1 MKKILLTIMITAGAL
16 LSLNAQTIFSNGT
29 GGGDWSSGSTWLGGV
44 VPTANAD
51 VIIAGTDSVA
61 TTTNAVCV
69 NLTVLSGGKLST
81 GIDSV
86 SVTGTFTLEADAW
99 FYNASTKGTV
109 PGTVRELD
117 PASTVVHSG
126 SGTVG
131 AASNNVFGNLIIK
144 RVEGCVP
151 GTNLTIKGNLIINNG
166 SATVVFRGVRPTTGS
181 QEHTVEGN
189 LIINMGTISCIDVG
203 DNSMVGI
210 WNIKGDVIINSPDAR
225 FSCFSSANASGLAIY
240 NIDGNIINH
249 GGRIQAGTSS
259 SAGPGVGIINLKGNF
274 TFNSGVFATNSL
286 GAYSI
291 NFRKNGVQNFYLR
304 GVNVNL
310 NTNLHDTIF
319 AGSTV
324 VMDLD
329 TNKWGSSTGGEF
341 VVNGTLEMK
350 SVSRLTGAGNFTLNE
365 NATLRTGNADGISAS
380 AMLGSVQMTGTRSY
394 HANASYI
401 YNGTDAQTFG
411 DGLPASVKSVE
422 VVNAAGVTLMNDL
435 AVTGSLK
442 VTNGDL
448 DLGGKTISLTGSA
461 TLTETAGNTVKG
473 TSGKITASANLNAP
487 SSVNP
492 GGLGAVISSSANLGN
507 TVVERYHS
515 AASGN
520 GNTGILRRYNV
531 QPATNT
537 GLNATMRFYYDESEL
552 NGQTEAGLVIFRSA
566 NGADN
571 TWSTIPSFV
580 NAADNYVE
588 VPNVGESAYWTI
600 GGSGTPLPVEDAGED
615 LPVTFRVQQNYP
627 NPFNPATTINF
638 DVPEAGFVNVS
649 VYNTLGEKVAELVNN
664 SLGAGRHSVSFD
676 GSKLSSGVYICKL
689 SGFGM
694 VLTRKMNL
702 LK

>member
-1 MKKILLTIMITAGAL
+1 MKKILLTILFAAGAV

-51 VIIAGTDSVA
+51 VVIAGTDSVS
-61 TTTNAVCV
+61 TTTNAICT

-86 SVTGTFTLEADAW
+86 SVSGTFMLEADAW
-99 FYNASTKGTV
+99 FYNRSTKGTV

-131 AASNNVFGNLIIK
+131 NADNNTFGNLIIV

-151 GTNLTIKGNLIINNG
+151 GANLTIKGNLVINNG

-181 QEHTVEGN
+181 QTHTVEGN
-189 LIINMGTISCIDVG
+189 LIIERGTISCIDVG

-240 NIDGNIINH
+240 NIDGNIINN

-259 SAGPGVGIINLKGNF
+259 SAGPGIGIINLKGNF
-274 TFNSGVFATNSL
+274 TFNSGIFATNSL
-286 GAYSI
+286 GAYAI
-291 NFRKNGVQNFYLR
+291 NFKKNGVQNFYLR

-341 VVNGTLEMK
+341 VVDGTLEMK
-350 SVSRLTGAGNFTLNE
+350 SVSRLTGSGNFTLNE
-365 NATLRTGNADGISAS
+365 NATLKIGNTDGITLST
-380 AMLGSVQMTGTRSY
+380 MLGSVQMTGTRTFSNN
-394 HANASYI
+394 ANYI
-401 YNGTDAQTFG
+401 YNGTVAQTFG
-411 DGLPASVKSVE
+411 DGLPASVKNLE
-422 VVNAAGVTLMNDL
+422 VANATGVTLLNDL
-435 AVTGSLK
+435 SVTNSLK
-442 VTNGDL
+442 ITNGSL
-448 DLGGKTISLTGSA
+448 DLGGKTIFLTGSA
-461 TLTETAGNTVKG
+461 MLTESPGKTVKG
-473 TSGKITASANLNAP
+473 TSGKITVTANLNAP

-492 GGLGAVISSSANLGN
+492 GGLGAVISSSANLGA
-507 TVVERYHS
+507 TLVERYHS
-515 AASGN
+515 AAVGN
-520 GNTGILRRYNV
+520 GNSGILRRYNV
-531 QPATNT
+531 QPANNS
-537 GLNATMRFYYDESEL
+537 GLSATMRFNYDESEL

-566 NGADN
+566 NGSDN

-580 NAADNYVE
+580 NTTDNYVE
-588 VPNVGESAYWTI
+588 VPNVGESAFWTI
-600 GGSGTPLPVEDAGED
+600 GGAGSPLPVEDNNEE
-615 LPVTFRVQQNYP
+615 LPVSFRILQNYP
-627 NPFNPATTINF
+627 NPFNPATTISF
-638 DVPEAGFVNVS
+638 EMPEAGFVNVS

-664 SLGAGRHSVSFD
+664 SHEAGRHSVSFD
-676 GSKLSSGVYICKL
+676 GSKLSSGIYIYKL
-689 SGFGM
+689 TGFGT
-694 VLTRKMNL
+694 VLSRKMNL